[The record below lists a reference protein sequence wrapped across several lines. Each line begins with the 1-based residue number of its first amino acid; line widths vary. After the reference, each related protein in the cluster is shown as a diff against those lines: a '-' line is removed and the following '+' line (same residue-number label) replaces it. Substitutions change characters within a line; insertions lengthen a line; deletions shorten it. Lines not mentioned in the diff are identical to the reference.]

1 MASLY
6 QLNNA
11 YAHLQQM
18 IEDGQEGLEDT
29 LDSITDAVEEKLEA
43 YAMVIKNIESDVEG
57 IKSEEKRLAER
68 RKVMENGVVRMKQAI
83 AETLQNSGQD
93 KVKTEKFTFSFRK
106 SSKVEVSNIDS
117 LPQQYVKVERTIS
130 RSELAKALKA
140 GEQIEGA
147 QLVENQSISIR

>member
-11 YAHLQQM
+11 YAQLQQM

-29 LDSITDAVEEKLEA
+29 LASITDAVEEKLEA

-68 RKVMENGVVRMKQAI
+68 RKIMENGITRMKQAI
-83 AETLQNSGQD
+83 AETLQGSGQD

-106 SSKVEVSNIDS
+106 SSKVEVSDIDS
-117 LPQQYVKVERTIS
+117 LPQQFIKVERTIS

-147 QLVENQSISIR
+147 QLIENQSLSIR

>member
-11 YAHLQQM
+11 YAQLQQM

-29 LDSITDAVEEKLEA
+29 LASITDAVEEKLEA

-68 RKVMENGVVRMKQAI
+68 RKIMENGINRMKQAI
-83 AETLQNSGQD
+83 AETLQGSGQD

-106 SSKVEVSNIDS
+106 SSKVEVSDIDS

-147 QLVENQSISIR
+147 QLVENQSLSIR

>member
-11 YAHLQQM
+11 YAQLQQM

-68 RKVMENGVVRMKQAI
+68 RKVMENGIVRMKQAI

-93 KVKTEKFTFSFRK
+93 KVKTEKFTFSWRK
-106 SSKVEVSNIDS
+106 SSKVEVSNIDN

-130 RSELAKALKA
+130 RAELAKALKA

-147 QLVENQSISIR
+147 QLIENQLLSIR

>member
-11 YAHLQQM
+11 YAQLQQM
-18 IEDGQEGLEDT
+18 IEEGQEGLEDT
-29 LDSITDAVEEKLEA
+29 LASITGAVEEKLEA

-57 IKSEEKRLAER
+57 IKSEEKRLSER
-68 RKVMENGVVRMKQAI
+68 RKVMENGINRMKQAI
-83 AETLQNSGQD
+83 ADTLQNSDQD

-106 SSKVEVSNIDS
+106 SMKVEVSNVDS
-117 LPQQYVKVERTIS
+117 LPQQFIKVERTIS

-140 GEQIEGA
+140 GEHIEGA
-147 QLVENQSISIR
+147 QLVENQSLSIR

>member
-11 YAHLQQM
+11 YAQLQQM

-93 KVKTEKFTFSFRK
+93 KVKTEKFTFSWRK

-130 RSELAKALKA
+130 RADLAKALKA

-147 QLVENQSISIR
+147 QLIENQSLSIR

>member
-11 YAHLQQM
+11 YAQLQQM

-57 IKSEEKRLAER
+57 IRSEEKRLAER
-68 RKVMENGVVRMKQAI
+68 RKIMENGITRMKQAI
-83 AETLQNSGQD
+83 AETLQGSGQD

-106 SSKVEVSNIDS
+106 SSKVEVSDIDC
-117 LPQQYVKVERTIS
+117 LPQEYVKVERTIS
-130 RSELAKALKA
+130 RAELAKALKA
-140 GEQIEGA
+140 GEQIQGA
-147 QLVENQSISIR
+147 QLVENQSLSIR

>member
-11 YAHLQQM
+11 YAQLQQM

-29 LDSITDAVEEKLEA
+29 LASITDAVEEKLEA

-68 RKVMENGVVRMKQAI
+68 RKIMENGITRMKQTI
-83 AETLQNSGQD
+83 AETLQGSGQD

-106 SSKVEVSNIDS
+106 SSKVEVSDIDS
-117 LPQQYVKVERTIS
+117 LPQQFIKVERTIS

-147 QLVENQSISIR
+147 QLVENQSLSIR

>member
-11 YAHLQQM
+11 YAQLQQM

-93 KVKTEKFTFSFRK
+93 KVKTEKFTFSWRK

-147 QLVENQSISIR
+147 QLIENQSLSIR

>member
-11 YAHLQQM
+11 YAQLQQM

-93 KVKTEKFTFSFRK
+93 KVKTEKFTFSWRK
-106 SSKVEVSNIDS
+106 SSKVEISNIDS

-147 QLVENQSISIR
+147 QLIENQILSIR

>member
-11 YAHLQQM
+11 YAQLQQM

-68 RKVMENGVVRMKQAI
+68 RKIMENGVVRMKQAI

-93 KVKTEKFTFSFRK
+93 KVKTEKFTFSWRK

-147 QLVENQSISIR
+147 QLVENQSLSIR

>member
-11 YAHLQQM
+11 YAQLQQM
-18 IEDGQEGLEDT
+18 IDDGQEGLEDT
-29 LDSITDAVEEKLEA
+29 LASITDAVEEKLEA

-68 RKVMENGVVRMKQAI
+68 RKIMENGITRMKQAI

-106 SSKVEVSNIDS
+106 SSKVEVSDIDS
-117 LPQQYVKVERTIS
+117 LPEKFVKIERTVS
-130 RSELAKALKA
+130 RSELTQALKS

-147 QLVENQSISIR
+147 QLVENQSLQIR

>member
-11 YAHLQQM
+11 YAQLQQM

-93 KVKTEKFTFSFRK
+93 KVKTEKFTFSWRK

-147 QLVENQSISIR
+147 QLVENQSLSIR

>member
-11 YAHLQQM
+11 YAQLQQM

-29 LDSITDAVEEKLEA
+29 LDSITDAVGEKLEA

-93 KVKTEKFTFSFRK
+93 KVKTEKFTFSWRK

-130 RSELAKALKA
+130 RAELAKALKA

>member
-11 YAHLQQM
+11 YAQLQQM

-29 LDSITDAVEEKLEA
+29 LASITDAVEEKLEA

-68 RKVMENGVVRMKQAI
+68 RKIMENGITRMKQAI
-83 AETLQNSGQD
+83 AETLENSGQD

-106 SSKVEVSNIDS
+106 SSKVEVSDIDS
-117 LPQQYVKVERTIS
+117 LPQEYVKVERTIS
-130 RSELAKALKA
+130 RAELAKALKA
-140 GEQIEGA
+140 GEQIQGA
-147 QLVENQSISIR
+147 QLIENQSLSIR

>member
-11 YAHLQQM
+11 YAQLQQM

-93 KVKTEKFTFSFRK
+93 KVKTEKFTFSWRK
-106 SSKVEVSNIDS
+106 SSKVEVLNIDS

-130 RSELAKALKA
+130 RAELAKALKA

-147 QLVENQSISIR
+147 QLVENQSLSIR

>member
-1 MASLY
+1 MATLY
-6 QLNNA
+6 ELRGSFAQI
-11 YAHLQQM
+11 QQM

-68 RKVMENGVVRMKQAI
+68 RKIMENGITRMKQAI
-83 AETLQNSGQD
+83 AETLQGSGQD

-106 SSKVEVSNIDS
+106 SSKVEVSDIDS

-147 QLVENQSISIR
+147 QLIENQSLSIR

>member
-11 YAHLQQM
+11 YAQLQQM

-43 YAMVIKNIESDVEG
+43 YAMVIKNIESDVQG

-93 KVKTEKFTFSFRK
+93 KVKTEKFTFSWRK

-147 QLVENQSISIR
+147 QLIENQSLSIR

>member
-11 YAHLQQM
+11 YAQLQQM

-29 LDSITDAVEEKLEA
+29 LASITDAVEEKLEA

-68 RKVMENGVVRMKQAI
+68 RKIIENGITRMKQAI
-83 AETLQNSGQD
+83 AETLQGSGQD

-106 SSKVEVSNIDS
+106 SSKVEISDIDS
-117 LPQQYVKVERTIS
+117 LPQQFIKVERTIS

-147 QLVENQSISIR
+147 QLVENQSLQIK

>member
-11 YAHLQQM
+11 YAQLQQM

-68 RKVMENGVVRMKQAI
+68 RKVMENGITRMKYAI

-93 KVKTEKFTFSFRK
+93 KVKTEKFTFSWRK

-117 LPQQYVKVERTIS
+117 LPQEYVKVERTIS
-130 RSELAKALKA
+130 RTDLAKALKA

-147 QLVENQSISIR
+147 QLVENQSLSIR

>member
-11 YAHLQQM
+11 YAQLQQM

-68 RKVMENGVVRMKQAI
+68 RKVMENGIVRMKQAI

-93 KVKTEKFTFSFRK
+93 KVKTEKFTFSWRK

-130 RSELAKALKA
+130 RAELAKALKA

-147 QLVENQSISIR
+147 QLVENQSLSIR

>member
-11 YAHLQQM
+11 YAQLQQM

-29 LDSITDAVEEKLEA
+29 LASITDAVEEKLEA

-57 IKSEEKRLAER
+57 IKSEEKRLAKR
-68 RKVMENGVVRMKQAI
+68 RKIMENGITRMKQAI
-83 AETLQNSGQD
+83 AETLQGSGQD

-106 SSKVEVSNIDS
+106 SSKVEVSDIDS
-117 LPQQYVKVERTIS
+117 LPQQFIKVERTIS
-130 RSELAKALKA
+130 RADLAKALKA
-140 GEQIEGA
+140 GEQIKGA
-147 QLVENQSISIR
+147 QLVENQSLSIR

>member
-11 YAHLQQM
+11 YAQLQQM

-93 KVKTEKFTFSFRK
+93 KVKTEKFTFSWRK

-117 LPQQYVKVERTIS
+117 LPQEYVKVERTIS

-147 QLVENQSISIR
+147 QLIENQSLSIR

>member
-6 QLNNA
+6 QLNKA

-93 KVKTEKFTFSFRK
+93 KVKTEKFTFSWRK
-106 SSKVEVSNIDS
+106 SSKVEVSNIDN

-130 RSELAKALKA
+130 RAELAKALKA

-147 QLVENQSISIR
+147 QLIENQLLSIR

>member
-11 YAHLQQM
+11 YAQLQQM

-29 LDSITDAVEEKLEA
+29 LASITDAVEEKLEA

-68 RKVMENGVVRMKQAI
+68 RKIMENGITRMKQAI
-83 AETLQNSGQD
+83 AETLQGSGQD

-106 SSKVEVSNIDS
+106 SSKVEVSDINS
-117 LPQQYVKVERTIS
+117 LPQQFIKVERTIS

-147 QLVENQSISIR
+147 QLVENQSLSIR

>member
-1 MASLY
+1 LASLY

-11 YAHLQQM
+11 YAQLQQM

-29 LDSITDAVEEKLEA
+29 LDSITDAVGEKLEA

-93 KVKTEKFTFSFRK
+93 KVKTEKFTFSWRK

-130 RSELAKALKA
+130 RAELAKALKA

>member
-11 YAHLQQM
+11 YAQLQQM

-29 LDSITDAVEEKLEA
+29 LASITDAVEEKLEA

-68 RKVMENGVVRMKQAI
+68 RKIMENGITRMKQTI
-83 AETLQNSGQD
+83 AETLQGSGQD

-106 SSKVEVSNIDS
+106 SSKAEVSDIDS
-117 LPQQYVKVERTIS
+117 LPQEYVKVERTIS
-130 RSELAKALKA
+130 RAELAKALKA
-140 GEQIEGA
+140 GEQIQGA
-147 QLVENQSISIR
+147 QLVENQSLQIK

>member
-11 YAHLQQM
+11 YAQLQQM

-93 KVKTEKFTFSFRK
+93 KVKTEKFTFSWRK

-147 QLVENQSISIR
+147 QLIENQLLSIR

>member
-11 YAHLQQM
+11 YAQLQQM

-29 LDSITDAVEEKLEA
+29 LASITDAVEEKLEA
-43 YAMVIKNIESDVEG
+43 YAMVIKNIASDVEG

-68 RKVMENGVVRMKQAI
+68 RKIMENGITRMKQAI
-83 AETLQNSGQD
+83 AETLQGSGQD

-106 SSKVEVSNIDS
+106 SSKVEVSDIDS
-117 LPQQYVKVERTIS
+117 LPQQFIKVERTIS
-130 RSELAKALKA
+130 RADLAKALKA
-140 GEQIEGA
+140 GEQIKGA
-147 QLVENQSISIR
+147 QLVENQSLQIK

>member
-11 YAHLQQM
+11 YAQLQQM
-18 IEDGQEGLEDT
+18 IEEGQEGLEDT
-29 LDSITDAVEEKLEA
+29 LASITDAVEEKLEA

-68 RKVMENGVVRMKQAI
+68 RKIMENGVTRMKQAI
-83 AETLQNSGQD
+83 AETLQGSGQD

-106 SSKVEVSNIDS
+106 SSKVEVSDIDS
-117 LPQQYVKVERTIS
+117 LPQEYVKVERTIS

-147 QLVENQSISIR
+147 QLVENQSLSIR

>member
-11 YAHLQQM
+11 YAQLQQM

-93 KVKTEKFTFSFRK
+93 KVKTEKFTFSWRK

-117 LPQQYVKVERTIS
+117 LPQQYVKVARTIS

-147 QLVENQSISIR
+147 QLIENQSLSIR

>member
-11 YAHLQQM
+11 YAQLQQM

-83 AETLQNSGQD
+83 AETLQNSGQE
-93 KVKTEKFTFSFRK
+93 KVKTEKFTFSWRK

-117 LPQQYVKVERTIS
+117 LPQQFVKVERTIS
-130 RSELAKALKA
+130 RAELTKALKA

-147 QLVENQSISIR
+147 QLIENQSLSIR

>member
-11 YAHLQQM
+11 YAQLQQM

-29 LDSITDAVEEKLEA
+29 LASITDAVEEKLEA

-68 RKVMENGVVRMKQAI
+68 RKILENGVTRMKQAI
-83 AETLQNSGQD
+83 AETLQGSGQD

-106 SSKVEVSNIDS
+106 SSKVEVSDIDS
-117 LPQQYVKVERTIS
+117 LPQQFIKVERTIS
-130 RSELAKALKA
+130 RSELAKALKV

-147 QLVENQSISIR
+147 RLVENQSLQIK

>member
-11 YAHLQQM
+11 YAQLQQM

-68 RKVMENGVVRMKQAI
+68 RKVMENGIERMKKAI
-83 AETLQNSGQD
+83 AETLQSSAQD

-117 LPQQYVKVERTIS
+117 LPQEYVKVERTIS

-147 QLVENQSISIR
+147 QLIENQSLSIR

>member
-11 YAHLQQM
+11 YAQLQQM

-93 KVKTEKFTFSFRK
+93 KVKTEKFTFSWRK

-130 RSELAKALKA
+130 RAELAKALKA

-147 QLVENQSISIR
+147 QLIENQLLSIR

>member
-11 YAHLQQM
+11 YAQLQQM

-29 LDSITDAVEEKLEA
+29 LASITDAVEEKLEA
-43 YAMVIKNIESDVEG
+43 YAVVIKNIESDVEG

-68 RKVMENGVVRMKQAI
+68 RKTMENGITRMKQAI

-106 SSKVEVSNIDS
+106 SSKVEVLDIDS
-117 LPQQYVKVERTIS
+117 LPQQFIKVERTIS

-147 QLVENQSISIR
+147 QLVENQSLSIR

>member
-11 YAHLQQM
+11 YAQLQQM

-68 RKVMENGVVRMKQAI
+68 RKIMENGVTRMKQAI
-83 AETLQNSGQD
+83 AETLQGTGQD
-93 KVKTEKFTFSFRK
+93 KVKTEKFTFSWRK
-106 SSKVEVSNIDS
+106 SSKVEVSDIDS
-117 LPQQYVKVERTIS
+117 LPKQYVKVERTIS
-130 RSELAKALKA
+130 RAELAKALKA

-147 QLVENQSISIR
+147 QLIENQLLSIR

>member
-11 YAHLQQM
+11 YAQLQQM

-93 KVKTEKFTFSFRK
+93 KVKTEKFTFSWRK

-130 RSELAKALKA
+130 RAELAKALKA

-147 QLVENQSISIR
+147 QLIENQSLSIR